1 MHTPRTQTPRTSIA
15 PSQPLISETDEEP
28 GGYNPP
34 LIVRSTVEAPAQDS
48 QSTGLLAR
56 RRKRAARR
64 AGRHG

>member
-1 MHTPRTQTPRTSIA
+1 MHTPRTQTSRTENA
-15 PSQPLISETDEEP
+15 RSQTLNIETDEEP

-34 LIVRSTVEAPAQDS
+34 LIIRSTVEAPAEDD